1 MFRRQGG
8 SVHHGDVAEQVPARG
23 RHSRLAVERRMAELA
38 AQEDRIGRARRR
50 LAQVACG
57 PAEPAVPRAIDDDLA
72 RRDPATAAFALIP
85 SARPASSP
93 SSRSRSAD
101 RDPSGPTAFSGPPEP
116 FVPPTRPVVS
126 ARVPRPAGFP
136 PALRLG

>member
-1 MFRRQGG
+1 MFRRHHG
-8 SVHHGDVAEQVPARG
+8 SEHHGDVAERTDASARGTGPRG

-50 LAQVACG
+50 LAQVESS
-57 PAEPAVPRAIDDDLA
+57 PVEPVVPRAIDDDLA

-93 SSRSRSAD
+93 SALSV
-101 RDPSGPTAFSGPPEP
+101 PSSPSSPSSPST
-116 FVPPTRPVVS
+116 PPTRPLVP

-136 PALRLG
+136 PALRTG

>member
-8 SVHHGDVAEQVPARG
+8 SEHHGDVAEQVPAPARG
-23 RHSRLAVERRMAELA
+23 RHSRLAVERRTAELA

-50 LAQVACG
+50 LAQVACS
-57 PAEPAVPRAIDDDLA
+57 PMEPVVPRAIDDDLA

-85 SARPASSP
+85 SARPASSSP
-93 SSRSRSAD
+93 SSPSRSAD
-101 RDPSGPTAFSGPPEP
+101 RDLSAPFAAPPRP
-116 FVPPTRPVVS
+116 AVP

-136 PALRLG
+136 PALRTG